1 MPRLIPISTIA
12 TQCCPSDFLPLK
24 FLAPPPAAPPF
35 GAFGPGKICCKAWSP
50 WVYIYQY
57 DPMCQQVLMG
67 AELALWFAFVW
78 RWWVMEFDAFLEI
91 LMANHSKRA
100 FPLPSAWFMNSWV
113 VKMYATSRQSE
124 YLSSTGLNPLWIVW
138 GNTPPASTIHCTCPL
153 MGTAHHFPPL
163 SALAFV
169 LGTAGLAAVFFW
181 DAWAAATMDRLYPAN
196 SSRTIIT
203 IGVKHFPL
211 ETKGLLIRNCFTW
224 LSEGQYTTYI
234 SFLKGHDFLNLQMLT
249 LSLPVNRAF

>member
-1 MPRLIPISTIA
+1 
-12 TQCCPSDFLPLK
+12 
-24 FLAPPPAAPPF
+24 
-35 GAFGPGKICCKAWSP
+35 
-50 WVYIYQY
+50 
-57 DPMCQQVLMG
+57 MCQQVLMG

-78 RWWVMEFDAFLEI
+78 RWWVMEFDASLGELNKVVEFSGGFDCSDF
-91 LMANHSKRA
+91 HSKQA
-100 FPLPSAWFMNSWV
+100 FPLPSAWFTNSWV

-138 GNTPPASTIHCTCPL
+138 GNTPPASPIHCTCPL

-181 DAWAAATMDRLYPAN
+181 DAWAAATMDGLYPAN
-196 SSRTIIT
+196 PSRTIIT
-203 IGVKHFPL
+203 IGVTHFPL
-211 ETKGLLIRNCFTW
+211 ETKGLLIRNSFSW

-234 SFLKGHDFLNLQMLT
+234 SFLKGHGFLVAT
-249 LSLPVNRAF
+249 